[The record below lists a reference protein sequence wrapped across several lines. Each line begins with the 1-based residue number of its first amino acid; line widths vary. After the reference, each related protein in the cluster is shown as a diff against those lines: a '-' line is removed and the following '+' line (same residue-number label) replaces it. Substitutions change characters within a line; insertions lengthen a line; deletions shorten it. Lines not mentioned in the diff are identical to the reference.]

1 MGNWL
6 KVQIF
11 GPTSPE
17 ILEQKFE
24 AGVTDSAFCVYFPSG
39 FDIVVYHITPQK
51 ILLYLAKTIVFPG
64 IHCFSC

>member
-6 KVQIF
+6 KVQTF

-24 AGVTDSAFCVYFPSG
+24 AGVTDSAFCVYFPSD
-39 FDIVVYHITPQK
+39 FDMVF
-51 ILLYLAKTIVFPG
+51 TISHHRNAV
-64 IHCFSC
+64 ISC